1 MTTSPANFDWSLAQ
15 SFLAVLERGSLS
27 AAARTLGQSQPTLG
41 RHVRA
46 MEAAL
51 GVELFT
57 RVAQGLV
64 PTDAAHDLAPHARAM
79 AEAAAR
85 LDLAAAGQAGTL
97 TGTVRI
103 TASVIVS
110 HFILPE
116 IIARLRRS
124 QPDIQ
129 IELVPSDTTENL
141 TFREADIA
149 IRMYR
154 PEQLDVI
161 TRRLADRSTGLF
173 AATAYLDRVG
183 RPRTL
188 DELSRLEILGFD
200 KSDIIL
206 RAVRSM
212 GIEADRGFFP
222 IRCDDQ
228 AAYWHMIC
236 AGCGVGGIQCQI
248 GDAEPKVERI
258 MPEVALPPLPFWLA
272 APEALRHVPRIRA
285 VWEFLAAELA

>member
-116 IIARLRRS
+116 IIARLRRC

-149 IRMYR
+149 LRMYR
-154 PEQLDVI
+154 PEQLDVM

-183 RPRTL
+183 RPQTL

>member
-116 IIARLRRS
+116 IIARLRRC

-149 IRMYR
+149 LRMYR

-183 RPRTL
+183 RPQTL

>member
-27 AAARTLGQSQPTLG
+27 AAARALGQSQPTLG

-116 IIARLRRS
+116 IIARLRRC

-188 DELSRLEILGFD
+188 DELSWLEILGFD